1 LDDYCP
7 IVFAVQSYIQDENL
21 LLMSSEGQQTQ
32 ALAANVA
39 QYVLAFLNMLKMSMV
54 KTIMQAAW

>member
-1 LDDYCP
+1 
-7 IVFAVQSYIQDENL
+7 
-21 LLMSSEGQQTQ
+21 MSSEGQQTQ